1 MVVIVNVAIVV
12 GIDRQRRSRQ
22 RRRMM
27 KSRVVLVDRLGARR
41 QFLERGLG
49 GETLAFAVVTSEIR
63 SSLR

>member
-27 KSRVVLVDRLGARR
+27 KSRVVLVDRLRARR
-41 QFLERGLG
+41 QFLEGGLG